1 MAMAWIWT
9 GMAVVSVVCGAV
21 YGRMEA
27 VSAAALEGA
36 GQAVR
41 LCLSM
46 AGMLCLWTGLMEVMD
61 RCGLSRRLGR
71 LFRPVLRRLLPQA
84 SRDPETL
91 AAVTANVSANL
102 LGLGNAAT
110 PMGIR
115 AACRMARGT
124 EGVASDE
131 LCRLVVLNTASIQ
144 LLPTTVASIRAVCGS
159 AAPLDILKA
168 ADMTDW
174 VIPCLLAGVAA
185 AAMGR
190 RTDVYGALTDGA
202 AEGLRVLGRILP
214 ALVVLLSA
222 VQMFRASGAMELLTG
237 LLSPVLEGLG
247 IPPET
252 AVLLLVRPVSG
263 SGALAVGSQL
273 MEQYGPDSYIGRVTA
288 VMLGCSETTF
298 YTVAVYYGAAGIRRT
313 RHTVPAALAADTAAF
328 IAAAWAVRVFFP

>member
-1 MAMAWIWT
+1 
-9 GMAVVSVVCGAV
+9 
-21 YGRMEA
+21 
-27 VSAAALEGA
+27 
-36 GQAVR
+36 
-41 LCLSM
+41 
-46 AGMLCLWTGLMEVMD
+46 
-61 RCGLSRRLGR
+61 
-71 LFRPVLRRLLPQA
+71 
-84 SRDPETL
+84 
-91 AAVTANVSANL
+91 
-102 LGLGNAAT
+102 
-110 PMGIR
+110 
-115 AACRMARGT
+115 
-124 EGVASDE
+124 
-131 LCRLVVLNTASIQ
+131 
-144 LLPTTVASIRAVCGS
+144 
-159 AAPLDILKA
+159 
-168 ADMTDW
+168 MTDW

-298 YTVAVYYGAAGIRRT
+298 YTVAVYYGAAGIRRMGGAGVLSVKPALPVVGQKKVGWGLVVPSLLLYLDGFSGLICRWAVSGAALPQAT
-313 RHTVPAALAADTAAF
+313 QQQILVVNGLPAAQGCHKVAQTAGDHQCAGTAHHAHHQISSGAGIARLLRPLMDEGHEKQSAARQKHPRIDQ
-328 IAAAWAVRVFFP
+328 RGGQHNGDQNQ

>member
-1 MAMAWIWT
+1 
-9 GMAVVSVVCGAV
+9 
-21 YGRMEA
+21 
-27 VSAAALEGA
+27 
-36 GQAVR
+36 
-41 LCLSM
+41 
-46 AGMLCLWTGLMEVMD
+46 
-61 RCGLSRRLGR
+61 
-71 LFRPVLRRLLPQA
+71 
-84 SRDPETL
+84 
-91 AAVTANVSANL
+91 
-102 LGLGNAAT
+102 
-110 PMGIR
+110 
-115 AACRMARGT
+115 
-124 EGVASDE
+124 
-131 LCRLVVLNTASIQ
+131 
-144 LLPTTVASIRAVCGS
+144 
-159 AAPLDILKA
+159 
-168 ADMTDW
+168 MTDW

-298 YTVAVYYGAAGIRRT
+298 YTVAVYYGAAGIRRRMGGAGVLSVRPALPVVGQKKGGWGLVVPSLLLYLDCFSGLICRWAVSGVELPQAT
-313 RHTVPAALAADTAAF
+313 QQQILVVDGLPAAQGRHETAQATGDRQCAGTAHHAHHQISSGAG
-328 IAAAWAVRVFFP
+328 IAACCAH

>member
-1 MAMAWIWT
+1 
-9 GMAVVSVVCGAV
+9 
-21 YGRMEA
+21 
-27 VSAAALEGA
+27 
-36 GQAVR
+36 
-41 LCLSM
+41 
-46 AGMLCLWTGLMEVMD
+46 
-61 RCGLSRRLGR
+61 
-71 LFRPVLRRLLPQA
+71 
-84 SRDPETL
+84 
-91 AAVTANVSANL
+91 
-102 LGLGNAAT
+102 
-110 PMGIR
+110 
-115 AACRMARGT
+115 
-124 EGVASDE
+124 
-131 LCRLVVLNTASIQ
+131 
-144 LLPTTVASIRAVCGS
+144 
-159 AAPLDILKA
+159 
-168 ADMTDW
+168 MTDW

-252 AVLLLVRPVSG
+252 AVLL
-263 SGALAVGSQL
+263 AVGSQL

-313 RHTVPAALAADTAAF
+313 RHTVPAALAADAAAF

>member
-1 MAMAWIWT
+1 
-9 GMAVVSVVCGAV
+9 
-21 YGRMEA
+21 
-27 VSAAALEGA
+27 
-36 GQAVR
+36 
-41 LCLSM
+41 
-46 AGMLCLWTGLMEVMD
+46 
-61 RCGLSRRLGR
+61 
-71 LFRPVLRRLLPQA
+71 
-84 SRDPETL
+84 
-91 AAVTANVSANL
+91 
-102 LGLGNAAT
+102 
-110 PMGIR
+110 
-115 AACRMARGT
+115 
-124 EGVASDE
+124 
-131 LCRLVVLNTASIQ
+131 
-144 LLPTTVASIRAVCGS
+144 
-159 AAPLDILKA
+159 
-168 ADMTDW
+168 MTDW

-313 RHTVPAALAADTAAF
+313 RHTVPAALAADAAAF
-328 IAAAWAVRVFFP
+328 VAAAWACGCSFRKAGSPGGGAEKRRLGTRSPQPPFVSRSFFRAYLPMGS